1 MYMYMYIMQVDFLQQ
16 ANQKLEAD
24 LAETNRKRDELQS
37 KVNELTGKNTKICSE
52 LQVSTCTHNY

>member
-1 MYMYMYIMQVDFLQQ
+1 MYMCVMQVDFLQQ

-37 KVNELTGKNTKICSE
+37 KVNELTGKTLKYVQNFK
-52 LQVSTCTHNY
+52 

>member
-1 MYMYMYIMQVDFLQQ
+1 MQVDFLQQ

-37 KVNELTGKNTKICSE
+37 KVSELTGKNTKICSE

>member
-1 MYMYMYIMQVDFLQQ
+1 MYMYIIQVDFLQQ

-52 LQVSTCTHNY
+52 FK